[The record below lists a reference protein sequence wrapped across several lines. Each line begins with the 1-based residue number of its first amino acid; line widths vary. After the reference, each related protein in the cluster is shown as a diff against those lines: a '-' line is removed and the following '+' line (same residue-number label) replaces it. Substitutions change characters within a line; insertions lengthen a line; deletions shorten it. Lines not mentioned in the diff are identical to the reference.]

1 MQKKNITKT
10 NNALQKSNKEGVPSK
25 TKSVPLIGS
34 FNAAGAIAEISV
46 AISNVIDT
54 WKREESLT
62 ERVRIECRN
71 TLALAREKTKELE
84 IKKVAWEKT
93 LKERSKDRTLLTEN
107 LNKYWKNV
115 EIWDKK
121 FDGLDFKE
129 MKTNRELLND
139 YMNFKTEVL
148 KQITD
153 LMKDYYKVGPA
164 QQNLIGNQ

>member
-1 MQKKNITKT
+1 MQNKITKQ
-10 NNALQKSNKEGVPSK
+10 NKNDLQKTVKPKVSSKENSK
-25 TKSVPLIGS
+25 PLIGA
-34 FNAAGAIAEISV
+34 FNAAGAVAEITT
-46 AISNVIDT
+46 AIVGVVDT
-54 WKREESLT
+54 WTREAALT

-71 TLALAREKTKELE
+71 ALALAREKTKELE
-84 IKKVAWEKT
+84 IKKDAWEKT
-93 LKERSKDRTLLTEN
+93 LKERSKDRKLLTEN

-121 FDGLDFKE
+121 FDGLDFEE

-164 QQNLIGNQ
+164 QQNLIGNK